1 MQSILFAALV
11 GCRDISS
18 KTIDSVID
26 DTESVETPTGENN
39 TDSSDSEPD
48 NTTPNPDN
56 TDSDNDGL
64 TDAEEEVLGTDPN
77 NPDSDE
83 DGITDKDEDIVGT
96 DPKNADSDEDGLS
109 DGDELIIGTDPNN
122 SDSDGDG
129 LSDGEEIN
137 QGTDPNSED
146 TDGDGI
152 SDSDEIANG
161 TDPTDDGA
169 EDTDDVW
176 DWGDNA
182 NSNCP
187 DCDPAVFSG
196 IYDLDLGFS
205 SPINNT
211 VLCTSTDS
219 AFVSSAGTLTFT
231 SSCIS
236 STGASFYFDFDLT
249 ASFANQYA
257 SEGNAALAGTVS
269 ITIPD
274 GSTIT
279 QTIASQD
286 NNGFV
291 TTLCCEN
298 FGPYYDIYFV
308 WRPLIQTPSGL
319 LEYVVSFQGFKQ

>member
-1 MQSILFAALV
+1 MQILILTALI
-11 GCRDISS
+11 GCRDTNS
-18 KTIDSVID
+18 KTIGDAVND
-26 DTESVETPTGENN
+26 DTSVDATEDDTTIDADTASDTGPSES
-39 TDSSDSEPD
+39 
-48 NTTPNPDN
+48 NP
-56 TDSDNDGL
+56 DSDNDGL
-64 TDAEEEVLGTDPN
+64 TDSEEDVLGTDPN
-77 NPDSDE
+77 NPDSDG
-83 DGITDKDEDIVGT
+83 DGITDNDEDTVGT
-96 DPKNADSDEDGLS
+96 DPTNPDSDEDGLS
-109 DGDELIIGTDPNN
+109 DGDELIIGTDPNDA
-122 SDSDGDG
+122 DSDDDG

-137 QGTDPNSED
+137 QGTDPSNPD
-146 TDGDGI
+146 TDGDGA
-152 SDSDEIANG
+152 SDSDEVANG
-161 TDPTDDGA
+161 TDPTDDGT
-169 EDTDDVW
+169 EDNDDVW

-196 IYDLDLGFS
+196 IYDLDVGFS

-219 AFVSSAGTLTFT
+219 VFVSSTGTLTFT
-231 SSCIS
+231 SSCTS
-236 STGASFYFDFDLT
+236 STGASFDFDFDLT

-279 QTIASQD
+279 ETIASQD

-291 TTLCCEN
+291 TTLCCGN

-319 LEYVVSFQGFKQ
+319 LEYVVNFQGFKQ